1 MGYFR
6 RKRAF
11 WGIATIIKRKTRS
24 FPHGLPSQKD
34 VPKFSNSPCE
44 HLCQVIG
51 TVVPRISGKVSTVH
65 PQSQNQ
71 DPLALFFLKADKV
84 KPSPRVPYLWREV
97 WWTPLVLGRPLE
109 PLTPRQAKG
118 RLTPTES
125 RRDLRESKVRPPKR
139 NLGPKSAN
147 ESLREITRRD
157 PREIR
162 PTALPPRRHVAP
174 SDDATAPIPTATALP
189 SPSSPFLLD
198 PSVAG
203 RPNTLH
209 EHTLG
214 M

>member
-1 MGYFR
+1 MPSHRYSSTSD
-6 RKRAF
+6 K
-11 WGIATIIKRKTRS
+11 WKS
-24 FPHGLPSQKD
+24 FNGASTKP
-34 VPKFSNSPCE
+34 E
-44 HLCQVIG
+44 
-51 TVVPRISGKVSTVH
+51 SGKLRLNRSTVAI
-65 PQSQNQ
+65 PTNPFPPTRAQ

-97 WWTPLVLGRPLE
+97 WLTPLVLGRPLE

-147 ESLREITRRD
+147 ESLREIARRD

-174 SDDATAPIPTATALP
+174 PDDATAPIPTATALP